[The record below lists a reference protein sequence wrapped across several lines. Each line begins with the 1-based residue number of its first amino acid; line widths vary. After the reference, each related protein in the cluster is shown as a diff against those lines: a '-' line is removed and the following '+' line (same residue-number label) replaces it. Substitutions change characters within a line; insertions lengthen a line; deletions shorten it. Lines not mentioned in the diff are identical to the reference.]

1 MRLSLFFLF
10 GGDSGGETP
19 VPIPNTEVKPSSAD
33 GTSLVTRWESRTLPK
48 FFKALLRINEEGP
61 FFWQEGTRL
70 KRQGNLSRDSALAEP
85 AKQIPVIPPP
95 KKINLVSRKT

>member
-1 MRLSLFFLF
+1 MKLSLFFLF

-48 FFKALLRINEEGP
+48 FIQGPSSNKEGP
-61 FFWQEGTRL
+61 FFYFGQVPQFFPSSFRHFL
-70 KRQGNLSRDSALAEP
+70 N
-85 AKQIPVIPPP
+85 P
-95 KKINLVSRKT
+95 KKMIN